1 MPSPHKPHCFPTL
14 FITGLLAQELQFLD
28 TRKQTDI
35 VGPMHKTFSLI
46 LTSLGRQTAIGL
58 ATTAIAGI
66 GLLAFSVPTTQADI
80 YQFVG
85 HDGSISLTNVP
96 SDSRYR
102 KIEIESSRFHA
113 TLSERELE
121 PVIRRYSSQHQLHPA
136 LIRAVIKAESDFDP
150 RAVSRA
156 GAIGLMQLMPQ
167 TAVRLDVRDMYD
179 PDDNVGGGTKYLR
192 QLLDRFH
199 GNLPLALAAY
209 NAGENAVDRY
219 QALPPFDET
228 RQYVRKVLRYYRTF
242 LVRDGVITER
252 PVGRYAPAETTA
264 TPATSAISSH

>member
-1 MPSPHKPHCFPTL
+1 MQMARNFEKTRQQVSISMVS
-14 FITGLLAQELQFLD
+14 ITVVSLSFL
-28 TRKQTDI
+28 T
-35 VGPMHKTFSLI
+35 
-46 LTSLGRQTAIGL
+46 
-58 ATTAIAGI
+58 
-66 GLLAFSVPTTQADI
+66 AFSPVVSEAEI
-80 YQFVG
+80 YQYIG
-85 HDGSISLTNVP
+85 ANGTISLTNVP
-96 SDSRYR
+96 SDPRYR
-102 KIEIESSRFHA
+102 KIDIESTRYHT

-121 PVIRRYSSQHQLHPA
+121 PVIRRHSSRQQLHPA
-136 LIRAVIKAESDFDP
+136 LIRAVIKAESNFDP

-167 TAVRLDVRDMYD
+167 TALRMDVRDMYD

-209 NAGENAVDRY
+209 NAGENLVDRY
-219 QALPPFDET
+219 QALPPIDET

-252 PVGRYAPAETTA
+252 PLSQYGLASPAEAPA
-264 TPATSAISSH
+264 PSGISSR

>member
-1 MPSPHKPHCFPTL
+1 M
-14 FITGLLAQELQFLD
+14 
-28 TRKQTDI
+28 RN
-35 VGPMHKTFSLI
+35 TFSI
-46 LTSLGRQTAIGL
+46 MMASLRRQTALGLTTTVIAAIGSL
-58 ATTAIAGI
+58 TFSVQATTAE
-66 GLLAFSVPTTQADI
+66 I
-80 YQFVG
+80 YQYIG

-102 KIEIESSRFHA
+102 KIEIQSSRFH
-113 TLSERELE
+113 TTMSERELE
-121 PVIRRYSSQHQLHPA
+121 PVIRRHSSQHQLHPA

-150 RAVSRA
+150 QAVSRT

-209 NAGENAVDRY
+209 NAGENAVDHY

-252 PVGRYAPAETTA
+252 PIARYTPAETAA
-264 TPATSAISSH
+264 TPAISEMSSH